1 MPIPFTCPHCG
12 LQTNVADQYAGQS
25 GPCAGCGNTITLP
38 TAPQQVGYSAP
49 PPRKRSTPIVLI
61 VVLALAVV
69 LVCAGLPIALL
80 LPAVQSAREAARR
93 AQCSNNLKQIG
104 LAIHNYHACH
114 GCLPPACIADE
125 NGRPMHSWRVLIL
138 PFIEQSPLY
147 DQYDFDEP
155 WDGPANA
162 ALADLMPQIY
172 RCPSDGTAAMSETS
186 YAMIVGPGTLFE
198 DAEVT
203 RFHDVLDG
211 LSNTIMVVEVAGAG
225 IPWMEPMDLDV
236 EQISLRINQ
245 PVGPEIRSHH
255 PGGVNVLICDGSVR
269 FVSETIDPE
278 VLKALITKAGK
289 EAVGA
294 F

>member
-1 MPIPFTCPHCG
+1 MPIPFACPHCG
-12 LQTNVADQYAGQS
+12 LQTSVADQYAGQS
-25 GPCAGCGNTITLP
+25 GPCAGCGNTITIP
-38 TAPQQVGYSAP
+38 TPPQRVGYAAP
-49 PPRKRSTPIVLI
+49 PPAKRSTPVVLI

-69 LVCAGLPIALL
+69 LVCSGLPIALL

-104 LAIHNYHACH
+104 LAIHNYHDCY
-114 GCLPPACIADE
+114 GCLPPAYIPDE
-125 NGRPMHSWRVLIL
+125 NGEPMHSWRVLIL
-138 PFIEQSPLY
+138 PFLEQGPLH
-147 DQYDFDEP
+147 DQYNFDEP
-155 WDGPANA
+155 WDSPVNA
-162 ALADLMPQIY
+162 ALADLMPETY

-186 YAMIVGPGTLFE
+186 YALIVGPGTLFE

-203 RFHDVLDG
+203 RFGDVLDG

-225 IPWMEPMDLDV
+225 IHWLEPTDLDL
-236 EQISLRINQ
+236 EQLSLRINQ
-245 PVGPEIRSHH
+245 PVGPGIRSHH

-278 VLKALITKAGK
+278 VLRALITKAGK